1 MKLLVKVRY
10 DGAAYCGFQVQPN
23 GTSVQA
29 VLTRAAEDVFGF
41 PVNVTGCSRTDA
53 GVHALGYVA
62 ALEPKDES
70 RRGDAWCTIPAG
82 RVHRAFSHALPPD
95 VAVVGAALAPD
106 TCHPRYGVV
115 SKEYIYRLSDA
126 PADDPFLRG
135 RVCRRPKITPEGEAL
150 MRDAA
155 GLFLGTHD
163 FAGFMAAGSKI
174 TDTTRT
180 VTAVS
185 LSRDGD
191 GCLVFAVRAD
201 GFLYNMVRIMAGT
214 LLDVAAG
221 HKTAADVRRA
231 LDTADREAAG
241 FTAPPEGLYL
251 RDVTYPEP
259 IAWQCD

>member
-1 MKLLVKVRY
+1 MKLLVRVRY
-10 DGAAYCGFQVQPN
+10 DGTAYCGFQVQPN

-29 VLTRAAEDVFGF
+29 VLCRAAEDVFGF

-53 GVHALGYVA
+53 GVHALAFVA

-70 RRGDAWCTIPAG
+70 CRGSSWCTIPAG
-82 RVHRAFSHALPPD
+82 RVHRAFAHVLPPD
-95 VAVVGAALAPD
+95 VAVTGAAFVPD
-106 TCHPRYGVV
+106 DFHPRYGVV
-115 SKEYIYRLSDA
+115 SKEYIYRISDA

-135 RVCRRPKITPEGEAL
+135 RVCRRPKITEAGEGL
-150 MRDAA
+150 MREAML
-155 GLFLGTHD
+155 LFLGTHD

-180 VTAVS
+180 VSAVS
-185 LSRDGD
+185 LTRDDD

-221 HKTAADVRRA
+221 HKTLADVRRA
-231 LDTADREAAG
+231 VTEADRGAAG
-241 FTAPPEGLYL
+241 FTVPPEGLYL
-251 RDVTYPEP
+251 RDVTYSEP
-259 IAWQCD
+259 IPWACE